1 MSRFI
6 ATLMILGLLLSFSA
20 SQLYTRVSAK
30 PMTLRQVAT
39 SKHFLFG
46 AAGSIWKFTPDGSY
60 QNTLA
65 AQFNMTTPEN
75 ELKWFATEPEPGDFH
90 FYWGDK
96 IVAFAQQNNMRIHG
110 HTLVWFDSLPDWVT
124 NGTFTRD
131 ELIAVLKRHIETIML
146 HYKGKIQE
154 WDVVN
159 EAIEH
164 SGNGLRDN
172 IFLRVI
178 GPEYIDMAFQF
189 AHEADPNAILFY
201 NDFGT
206 ENWPLKSNTQFSL
219 LKGMLQ
225 RGVPVNAVGLQMHEY
240 SDNPIPVQVYKTEL
254 QRLASLGL
262 RVGVTEFDASSK
274 EPQKNPLAM
283 RLAVQAQTYANA
295 VDACLSV
302 PACKS
307 FTIWGVND
315 KTTHQADLAPVI
327 FDVNNQPKPAYTSVM
342 NTLLRA
348 K

>member
-1 MSRFI
+1 MSRFLS
-6 ATLMILGLLLSFSA
+6 TLLVLGLILSFSA
-20 SQLYTRVSAK
+20 SQLCSNALAK
-30 PMTLRQVAT
+30 GRTLRQVAT
-39 SKHFLFG
+39 SKHFLIG
-46 AAGSIWKFTPDGSY
+46 SAGSIWKFTPDGSY
-60 QNTLA
+60 QNTLST
-65 AQFNMTTPEN
+65 QFNMLTPEN
-75 ELKWFATEPEPGDFH
+75 ELKWFATEPQQGKFD

-110 HTLVWFDSLPDWVT
+110 HTLVWFDSLPAWVK

-131 ELIAVLKRHIETIML
+131 ELIAVMKNHIQTVVS

-164 SGNGLRDN
+164 HGNGLRDN

-178 GPEYIDMAFQF
+178 GPEYIAMAFQF
-189 AHEADPNAILFY
+189 AHEADPDAVLFY

-206 ENWPLKSNTQFSL
+206 ENWPIKSDFQYNL
-219 LKGMLQ
+219 LKGLLKQ
-225 RGVPVNAVGLQMHEY
+225 GVPVNAVGLQMHEY
-240 SDNPIPVQVYKTEL
+240 SDNPIPVDRYRKEL
-254 QRLASLGL
+254 QRLGSLGL

-283 RLAVQAQTYANA
+283 RLGVQAQTYANA
-295 VDACLSV
+295 VSACRAVS
-302 PACKS
+302 ACKS

-315 KTTHQADLAPVI
+315 KTTHQSDLAPVI
-327 FDVNNQPKPAYTSVM
+327 FDANNQPKPAYTSV
-342 NTLLRA
+342 LRTVLRS